1 MRITCFLSLIILFFS
16 SPPASC
22 SREINF
28 LRVGNQNRCAF
39 SQSYCFKFYCLK
51 ILLILY
57 DNSSPFRPLN
67 LTDNNIDT
75 SDTCESVACHCVT
88 VGSVK
93 PVQGAGIL
101 IFPPWLCCAQQ
112 MQL

>member
-1 MRITCFLSLIILFFS
+1 MIIL
-16 SPPASC
+16 
-22 SREINF
+22 
-28 LRVGNQNRCAF
+28 L
-39 SQSYCFKFYCLK
+39 
-51 ILLILY
+51 
-57 DNSSPFRPLN
+57 PLN

-75 SDTCESVACHCVT
+75 SDTCESLACHCVT